1 MDRPNGFQKLE
12 DDIMSVWSVKDIVGT
27 FLWRY
32 LDHPKPMT
40 EDEVWNHVYAIECLL
55 DLHCEKLMDT
65 YCKVFQLNQ
74 YASAEDKER
83 RAQILQGLADLGGSQ
98 PKAKKIKRK

>member
-1 MDRPNGFQKLE
+1 MRPNDYQKIE
-12 DDIMSVWSVKDIVGT
+12 DGIVAVWGVKDVINT

-65 YCKVFQLNQ
+65 YCQVYELNQ
-74 YASAEDKER
+74 YASAETKER
-83 RAQILQGLADLGGSQ
+83 RAQVLQGLADLGGSQ
-98 PKAKKIKRK
+98 APKTKAKKK